1 MRAPAATPKQQ
12 QAHAGI
18 EAEYLART
26 TRSAAWSERAGQVL
40 PGGETRAVTSY
51 PPYPV
56 VVVQAQGARLEDAD
70 GRSYLDLVNNYT
82 SLVHGNAFA
91 PVTDAVAALLPG
103 GVAFASPH
111 PAQIELAERLCS
123 RVDSVERVRFTN
135 SGTEASLLAVRIAQ
149 RATRR
154 SRILLFEGA
163 YHGSASALT
172 AGCHDVVT
180 VPWNDIERAT
190 EVLAT
195 GTAAAVFAEP
205 FLGAGGV
212 RPAAPGF
219 LAALELVAKANGTL
233 FVVDE
238 VQSLRVGPRGAQGLA
253 GLTPDLTIFGKIIG
267 GGFPIGAVG
276 GRTDLMNLTVASLTP
291 DHVAHAGTFNGHLA
305 AAVAGRVTL
314 DRLDTPAIDRLN
326 AAAATLADRIGAASV
341 AAGVA
346 AEVTRA
352 GSILNVHFDNPAHWA
367 PMHLA
372 LLLEGV
378 YAAPRG
384 MANLSTALTEAD
396 LRDVADAY
404 ARAFARVAG

>member
-1 MRAPAATPKQQ
+1 MRTPTATLKQL

-18 EAEYLART
+18 ETEYTAAT
-26 TRSAAWSERAGQVL
+26 GQSAALFERASRVF

-56 VVVQAQGARLEDAD
+56 VVVEAQGARLLDAD

-91 PVTDAVAALLPG
+91 PVTDAVADLLPH

-111 PAQIELAERLCS
+111 PHQIQLGERLCS
-123 RVDSVERVRFTN
+123 RVASIARVRFTN

-149 RATRR
+149 RATQR
-154 SRILLFEGA
+154 SKIVLFEGA

-172 AGCHDVVT
+172 AGHHDVVT
-180 VPWNDIERAT
+180 APWNDIERAT
-190 EVLAT
+190 EALAT
-195 GTAAAVFAEP
+195 GTVAAVLAEP

-219 LAALELVAKANGTL
+219 LAALESVARANGTL
-233 FVVDE
+233 FVLDE
-238 VQSLRVGPRGAQGLA
+238 VQALRVGPHGAQDLLGLN
-253 GLTPDLTIFGKIIG
+253 PDLTILGKIIG

-276 GRTDLMNLTVASLTP
+276 GRADLMDLTVASLTP

-305 AAVAGRVTL
+305 AVVAGRVTL
-314 DRLDTPAIDRLN
+314 DRLDASAIHQLN
-326 AAAATLADRIGAASV
+326 EAAATLADRIRAASA
-341 AAGVA
+341 AAGIA
-346 AEVTRA
+346 AELTRA
-352 GSILNVHFDNPAHWA
+352 GSILNLHLEDPAHRV
-367 PMHLA
+367 PLHLA

-378 YAAPRG
+378 YTTPRG
-384 MANLSTALTEAD
+384 MVNLSTALTEED
-396 LRDVADAY
+396 LCDIAAAY
-404 ARAFARVAG
+404 ERALERIAG